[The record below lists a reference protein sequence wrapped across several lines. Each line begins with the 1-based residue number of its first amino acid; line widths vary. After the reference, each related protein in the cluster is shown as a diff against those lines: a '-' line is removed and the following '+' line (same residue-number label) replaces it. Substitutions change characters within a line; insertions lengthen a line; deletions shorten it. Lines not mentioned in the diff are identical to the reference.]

1 MKRLLWFLQVFIFFV
16 IAIPLAILPYKISLK
31 IGEILGLLLY
41 YIWKDRRNIALK
53 NIEECVL
60 YGNLF
65 SKRDYKGIIKN
76 SFKNLGKTFVEI
88 IKILFGFS
96 NIVFKKVEIF
106 GEECFK
112 KAKSKGKGVLFITG
126 HCGNWELMAI
136 VCSLKLEKISVV
148 ARPIDNPFIN
158 KILEKIRK
166 RFGNKVIYKKGAL
179 RNIINALRRN
189 ETVGILM
196 DQAVVSDE
204 GYVIEFLGKGAWTTK
219 IPALI
224 ARKTEASVLPVFINR
239 INGDK
244 HVIKIYPEIN
254 LSNGLDKEVALV
266 EDTKNFSR
274 YIEDYIREHP
284 SEWLWIHRRWKR
296 VKNEE

>member
-60 YGNLF
+60 NGNLF

-96 NIVFKKVEIF
+96 NIVFNKVEIF
-106 GEECFK
+106 GEEYFK

-254 LSNGLDKEVALV
+254 LSNGLDREFALV